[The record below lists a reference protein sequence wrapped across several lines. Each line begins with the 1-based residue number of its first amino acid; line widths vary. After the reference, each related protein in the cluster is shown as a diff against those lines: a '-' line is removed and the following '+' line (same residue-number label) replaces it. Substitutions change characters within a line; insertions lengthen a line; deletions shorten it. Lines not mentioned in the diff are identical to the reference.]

1 LEAERLD
8 RITLRNIVARGRH
21 GVHPGERDRPQQ
33 LHVDLGL
40 ELNLSRAMQTDE
52 LADTVDYAAVH
63 RRVVEIV
70 ETHSYALLER
80 LAAEILDAVMS
91 DSRIVRAELSIAK
104 PGLLDGATPNVMI
117 VREREP
123 RP

>member
-1 LEAERLD
+1 
-8 RITLRNIVARGRH
+8 
-21 GVHPGERDRPQQ
+21 
-33 LHVDLGL
+33 
-40 ELNLSRAMQTDE
+40 MQTDE